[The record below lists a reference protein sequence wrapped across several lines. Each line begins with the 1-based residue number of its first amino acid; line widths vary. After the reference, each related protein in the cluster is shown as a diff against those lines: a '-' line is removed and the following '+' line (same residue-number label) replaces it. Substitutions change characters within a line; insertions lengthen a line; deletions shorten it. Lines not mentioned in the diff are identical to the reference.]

1 MVLLI
6 VALFFCFLSES
17 MEKVKIC
24 LGNTLQ
30 IPTPHCCFFH
40 LEGKCFINFWG
51 FVAIL
56 LGAGVLKSCRLNCPS
71 QNLIKWWKINS
82 LQNFAVTS
90 RNEAHRVEEKDTCL
104 TQGHLC
110 ESEHNG
116 TVQKL
121 NLHTQLK
128 YWILKWVENCTARN
142 DCLHDVDSSSQTFGV
157 FCSLAYQNN
166 YNGPLNV

>member
-30 IPTPHCCFFH
+30 TPTPHCCFFH
-40 LEGKCFINFWG
+40 LEGKCFINFGG

-56 LGAGVLKSCRLNCPS
+56 LGAGVLKSCQLNRPS
-71 QNLIKWWKINS
+71 QNLIKWQKINS
-82 LQNFAVTS
+82 FWNLFLNLSQNFAVTP
-90 RNEAHRVEEKDTCL
+90 RNEAHRVEEKEACF

-110 ESEHNG
+110 EGEHNR
-116 TVQKL
+116 TVRKL
-121 NLHTQLK
+121 NLHNWNT
-128 YWILKWVENCTARN
+128 E
-142 DCLHDVDSSSQTFGV
+142 F
-157 FCSLAYQNN
+157 
-166 YNGPLNV
+166 